1 MGCAVALPVRRVSG
15 AAMLRGNSPATVD
28 GKGRIKI
35 PNSFRR
41 YIEDT
46 YGRDCFVTSISGDFV
61 RVYPMPV
68 WFEIEKRIA
77 ALPSMNPTV
86 ARFLNLI
93 NYYGQEASMD
103 SQGRLLIHQLLRQ
116 RSCIDGVVAVLGKQ
130 TYLDIWNRERFE
142 AILAPLSNEDQ
153 RILSSLGI

>member
-1 MGCAVALPVRRVSG
+1 
-15 AAMLRGNSPATVD
+15 MLRGNLPATVD

-35 PNSFRR
+35 PNSFRH
-41 YIEDT
+41 YIEDK
-46 YGRDCFVTSISGDFV
+46 YGRDFFVTSISGDFV

-68 WFEIEKRIA
+68 WLDIEKRIA

-86 ARFLNLI
+86 ARFLNVI

-103 SQGRLLIHQLLRQ
+103 SQGRLLIHLLLRQ
-116 RSCIDGVVAVLGKQ
+116 RSSIDGAAVAVLGKQ
-130 TYLDIWNRERFE
+130 TYLDIWNREKFE
-142 AILAPLSNEDQ
+142 AILAPLSNKDQ